1 MTKNYE
7 LFVDNP
13 IKKQLLNDGVAEVA
27 DDFSDE
33 KLKLLRYE
41 LQTFVCEG
49 QYAKGMVRILESY
62 IGNITKA
69 KQPAAWVSGF
79 FGSGKSHLVK
89 MLRYL
94 WTDYQFKS
102 DNVTARGVAQLP
114 SDISDL
120 LVELSNTGKRH
131 GGLFAASGTL
141 GSGAGDSV
149 RLALLGIIYK
159 SLGLPDTY
167 AVARFILLLKSQGI
181 YEQVKSFVES
191 KGKDFLKEARR
202 LYVSTV
208 LSEAILSVDS
218 KFASNVAEAK
228 NLLRSQYPP
237 QVEDISNDEMLDA
250 LHEAITASSE
260 QFPCS
265 LIVLDEVQ
273 QFIGEDSNRT
283 NHVQE
288 IVESCSSHFG
298 GKLLFVAT
306 GQSALSGTPQ
316 LQKLRDR
323 FTVKVELSDSD
334 VETVVRKIVL
344 EKKQDKVSLIH
355 EIFEKHAGEIS
366 RHLAD
371 TRIGPS
377 NEDKEDFVPDYPLLP
392 VRLRFWERS
401 LRAADMAG
409 TASQLRSQLRV
420 FQRFH
425 V

>member
-13 IKKQLLNDGVAEVA
+13 IKKQLMNDGVAEVA

-49 QYAKGMVRILESY
+49 QYAKGLVRILESY
-62 IGNITKA
+62 LGNITKA

-89 MLRYL
+89 MVRYL
-94 WTDYQFKS
+94 WTDYQFQS
-102 DNVTARGVAQLP
+102 DNATARGLAKLP

-167 AVARFILLLKSQGI
+167 AVARFILWLKSQGI
-181 YEQVKSFVES
+181 YEQVESYVKS

-202 LYVSTV
+202 IYVSTV

-218 KFASNVAEAK
+218 KFASSVAEAK

-237 QVEDISNDEMLDA
+237 QVEDISRKVRGG
-250 LHEAITASSE
+250 LHSDRVSHSAGSGSAVITISRNCDFELKNGSGFCLRGLIAGERFEHTTTPYAPRTEAGGRLLAHELAHTI
-260 QFPCS
+260 
-265 LIVLDEVQ
+265 Q
-273 QFIGEDSNRT
+273 QG
-283 NHVQE
+283 
-288 IVESCSSHFG
+288 
-298 GKLLFVAT
+298 
-306 GQSALSGTPQ
+306 
-316 LQKLRDR
+316 
-323 FTVKVELSDSD
+323 VELVDQH
-334 VETVVRKIVL
+334 R
-344 EKKQDKVSLIH
+344 
-355 EIFEKHAGEIS
+355 
-366 RHLAD
+366 RW
-371 TRIGPS
+371 R
-377 NEDKEDFVPDYPLLP
+377 
-392 VRLRFWERS
+392 
-401 LRAADMAG
+401 
-409 TASQLRSQLRV
+409 
-420 FQRFH
+420 
-425 V
+425 